1 MVRGWYT
8 GASGMNAQQ
17 HRMDQISNNLANV
30 DTTGYKRDQSVHKA
44 FPELLLRRMNDDGLR
59 SLPLSGRDPVLGS
72 FDTAPIVG
80 RLGTGVE
87 QNEVYTDF
95 DQGTVRQTDNPLDLA
110 LDGEGFFLV
119 ETPQGERLTRNGT
132 FHRSPEGLLVT
143 KEGYPVLGE
152 NGYIE
157 IQENNFDIDE
167 DGRVTRNATLAE
179 DSDRLVSQR
188 ENQWEESEE
197 IDRIQLVD
205 VDNPR
210 YLEKQGSSLWAST
223 WDSGEQQIID
233 AGERPQVLQ
242 GFLET
247 ANVNPVREMVEMI
260 EVNRA
265 YEANQRVIQTHDES
279 TQQLLNTVLRAR

>member
-8 GASGMNAQQ
+8 AASGMTAQQ

-44 FPELLLRRMNDDGLR
+44 FPELMLRRMNDDGMR
-59 SLPLSGRDPVLGS
+59 TLPLSGMDPVLGS

-95 DQGTVRQTDNPLDLA
+95 DQGTVRQTDNPLDIA

-119 ETPQGERLTRNGT
+119 ETPQGERLTRNGS
-132 FHRSPEGLLVT
+132 FHRGPEGFLVT

-152 NGYIE
+152 NGYIR

-167 DGRVTRNATLAE
+167 DGRVSQNGRLAE
-179 DSDRLVSQR
+179 DPERLVSER

-197 IDRIQLVD
+197 VDRIQLVD

-223 WDSGEQQIID
+223 WDSGEQQIMESD
-233 AGERPQVLQ
+233 ERPQVLQ

-247 ANVNPVREMVEMI
+247 ANVDPVREMVEMI